1 MPENSNQEEHVDN
14 AQTITITDLRIGA
27 REILEKAHFRNQRFI
42 VERAGQPMV
51 VIIGIED
58 FRRLAP
64 AALPGPQAVPA
75 PAGKRRS

>member
-1 MPENSNQEEHVDN
+1 MEN

-64 AALPGPQAVPA
+64 AAMPGPQAPAA
-75 PAGKRRS
+75 PARKRGS